1 MQRSDVSLGLCA
13 VQGAGEDARQALVG
27 LTVLCTLE
35 VSTVGG
41 LEQAQSRTV
50 AFHVVYDRDC
60 FKTGRFLLISESFQ
74 ICVGV
79 RAVSDEASGI

>member
-1 MQRSDVSLGLCA
+1 MQRSGVSLGLCA
-13 VQGAGEDARQALVG
+13 VQGAGKDARQALVG

-50 AFHVVYDRDC
+50 AFHVV
-60 FKTGRFLLISESFQ
+60 
-74 ICVGV
+74 
-79 RAVSDEASGI
+79 

>member
-1 MQRSDVSLGLCA
+1 MQRSGVSLGLCA

-41 LEQAQSRTV
+41 LEHAQSRTV
-50 AFHVVYDRDC
+50 AFHVVYRDC
-60 FKTGRFLLISESFQ
+60 CKTGRFLLISESFQ
-74 ICVGV
+74 ICAGV
-79 RAVSDEASGI
+79 RAVSDEASGV